1 MNDIETCIRSV
12 GDLSRA
18 VGELQ
23 ESKLQWLYRGQA
35 DAEWDLQ
42 PTIQRGYTPQQEHYL
57 TNEFRVRAR
66 SRYAQCPGNTDYP
79 AWLALMQ
86 HYGLPTRLMDW
97 TYSPLIAA
105 FFALH
110 PDYAL
115 AGQTACCDACIWAL
129 AADRLNEAQGFEPL
143 LFPLDA
149 SSYQPLIEPAF
160 KNRPEQNTIG
170 AAMALEHDPRIQ
182 LQQGAFTIH
191 STHTPI
197 NLLQGS
203 DAWLQRLVIRKED
216 VCSFF
221 DELCRLGVRKFNL
234 FPDLSSLTAELK
246 SVHRPG

>member
-1 MNDIETCIRSV
+1 MIQIETGIRNV
-12 GDLSRA
+12 GDLSREI
-18 VGELQ
+18 G
-23 ESKLQWLYRGQA
+23 KLHEDKRQWLYRGHA
-35 DAEWDLQ
+35 DAEWNLQ
-42 PTIQRGYTPQQEHYL
+42 PGIQRGYTPQQEHYL

-66 SRYAQCPGNTDYP
+66 SRYANCPGNTDYP

-86 HYGLPTRLMDW
+86 HYGLPTRLLDW

-110 PDYAL
+110 PDYAHE
-115 AGQTACCDACIWAL
+115 QSPRCDACIWAL
-129 AADRLNEAQGFEPL
+129 AADKFNESQGFEPL

-170 AAMALEHDPRIQ
+170 AAMALEHDARIQ
-182 LQQGAFTIH
+182 LQQGAFTVH
-191 STHTPI
+191 STRTPI
-197 NLLQGS
+197 NLLKGS
-203 DAWLQRLVIRKED
+203 DAWLHRLMIREKD
-216 VCSFF
+216 VSSFF

-246 SVHRPG
+246 SVHRPA

>member
-1 MNDIETCIRSV
+1 MDHFETHILSV
-12 GDLSRA
+12 GDLSRE
-18 VGELQ
+18 VGQLQ
-23 ESKLQWLYRGQA
+23 ACKLQWLYRGQA
-35 DAEWDLQ
+35 NAGWNLQ
-42 PTIQRGYTPQQEHYL
+42 PSIQRGYTPQQEHYL

-66 SRYAQCPGNTDYP
+66 SRYTDCPGNADYP

-97 TYSPLIAA
+97 TYSPLVAA

-110 PDYAL
+110 PDYTTSEQAPR
-115 AGQTACCDACIWAL
+115 CDACVWAL
-129 AADRLNEAQGFEPL
+129 AADKLNESQGFEPL

-191 STHTPI
+191 STRTPI
-197 NLLQGS
+197 NLLEGS
-203 DAWLQRLVIRKED
+203 DAWLRRLVIRKED
-216 VCSFF
+216 VKFFF

-234 FPDLSSLTAELK
+234 FPDLSSLAAELK
-246 SVHRPG
+246 SVHRPA